1 VAKISFTG
9 ETTTGISIVKAAAEN
24 LSRVSLELGGK
35 SACVVFADADIE
47 RCVDSTVM
55 AVFGNAGQDCCA
67 RSRILVERTVYDDFV
82 AAFGR
87 RAERIKVGE
96 PMDEGT
102 EMGPLI
108 SASQR
113 DKVAGY
119 IDLGQSEGA
128 QLVTGGGPPTGTAI
142 GSSYLSPTVFSN
154 VDNRMRLAQ
163 EEIFGP
169 VAAVIPFAD
178 ESEAIHIANDVQYG
192 LSGSL
197 WTRDIGR
204 AIRVARA
211 LETGALSVNSNHSVH
226 QEAPFGGFK
235 KSGMGREL
243 GMHAMA
249 AYTEVKN
256 VYFSSE

>member
-1 VAKISFTG
+1 
-9 ETTTGISIVKAAAEN
+9 
-24 LSRVSLELGGK
+24 
-35 SACVVFADADIE
+35 
-47 RCVDSTVM
+47 
-55 AVFGNAGQDCCA
+55 
-67 RSRILVERTVYDDFV
+67 
-82 AAFGR
+82 
-87 RAERIKVGE
+87 
-96 PMDEGT
+96 
-102 EMGPLI
+102 
-108 SASQR
+108 
-113 DKVAGY
+113 
-119 IDLGQSEGA
+119 
-128 QLVTGGGPPTGTAI
+128 
-142 GSSYLSPTVFSN
+142 VFSD

-235 KSGMGREL
+235 KSGVGREL